1 MDINRVRTVYGW
13 LINIA
18 NNPNYMTFPI
28 APSNI
33 QNIKNGLIKI
43 SHDIERESPYFS
55 QELFEMKDRMFV
67 GYGTIN
73 PVVFG
78 QVIEILKSLQ
88 QADNTKGVGVWDL
101 IHPKIAAVSQKL
113 FEDGHYANAAE
124 DAFVEINDRVKKL
137 FMKVNPTAPKVP
149 DGYTAMNMVF
159 SDNAPLLE
167 FCDRSTETGSNIQKG
182 YMQMLAGAMSALRNP
197 KAHANI
203 TITKDDAMRRLMF
216 ASMLMYKIDE
226 AVKYSGIM
234 ETIFYK
240 GIMPS
245 ERI

>member
-1 MDINRVRTVYGW
+1 
-13 LINIA
+13 
-18 NNPNYMTFPI
+18 MTFPV
-28 APSNI
+28 ALPDI
-33 QNIKNGLIKI
+33 QSIKNGLIKI
-43 SHDIERESPYFS
+43 SHDIEKESPYFS

-78 QVIEILKSLQ
+78 QAIEILKSLQ
-88 QADNTKGVGVWDL
+88 QADNTKGSGVWDL
-101 IHPKIAAVSQKL
+101 IHPKIALVSQNL

-159 SDNAPLLE
+159 SDNAPLVE

-226 AVKYSGIM
+226 AIDYSEIQ
-234 ETIFYK
+234 
-240 GIMPS
+240 
-245 ERI
+245 ER

>member
-1 MDINRVRTVYGW
+1 
-13 LINIA
+13 
-18 NNPNYMTFPI
+18 
-28 APSNI
+28 
-33 QNIKNGLIKI
+33 
-43 SHDIERESPYFS
+43 
-55 QELFEMKDRMFV
+55 MFV

-88 QADNTKGVGVWDL
+88 QADNTKGMGVWDL

-137 FMKVNPTAPKVP
+137 FMKLNPTATKAP
-149 DGYTAMNMVF
+149 DGQAVMNTVF

-182 YMQMLAGAMSALRNP
+182 YIQMLAGAMSALRNP

-226 AVKYSGIM
+226 AIDYSEIQ
-234 ETIFYK
+234 
-240 GIMPS
+240 
-245 ERI
+245 ER